1 MVSIEKLEN
10 LPYREGRKAY
20 LTNKY
25 GSLYNV
31 FDYKRH
37 NKEKS
42 PYKIADRIIENNIGK
57 SFDMAFSY
65 FCTKVKKHEQCI
77 FLNQFLN
84 YSSYIWKNH
93 IVDEDGNIQYYGY
106 IKPKKS
112 IFIYSK
118 DYKTEK
124 IHTESGI
131 NYDKFISVYK
141 KELKTKT
148 WTNSLGQIISHTYKE
163 YGEFLYHKYKH
174 YKAQEK
180 DFHEVIVQGWVKEFE
195 SKKDLEY
202 KRLKR
207 EQIKA
212 SKREY
217 KNKYF
222 KKLSDA
228 EMRTI
233 LKAKKLKEREETRI
247 KLEAKGFR
255 PNAFTNNKT
264 DANV

>member
-1 MVSIEKLEN
+1 MVDIEKLEN

-25 GSLYNV
+25 GSLYDV
-31 FDYKRH
+31 FDYKKG

-42 PYKIADRIIENNIGK
+42 SYKIADRIIESNIGK

-65 FCTKVKKHEQCI
+65 FCTKVKKYEQDV
-77 FLNQFLN
+77 FLNEFLN
-84 YSSYIWKNH
+84 YSSYRWNNYF
-93 IVDEDGNIQYYGY
+93 VDENGNIQYCGY
-106 IKPKKS
+106 VKPKKS
-112 IFIYSK
+112 IFLYSK
-118 DYKTEK
+118 DYKTEI

-131 NYDKFISVYK
+131 KYDKFISVYK

-148 WTNSLGQIISHTYKE
+148 WTNSLGHIISYTYKE
-163 YGEFLYHKYKH
+163 YGEFLYHQYKH

-180 DFHEVIVQGWVKEFE
+180 DFHGVIVQGWVKEFE
-195 SKKDLEY
+195 SKKDSEY

-212 SKREY
+212 SKREHR
-217 KNKYF
+217 NKYF
-222 KKLSDA
+222 KKLSDV

-264 DANV
+264 DADV

>member
-1 MVSIEKLEN
+1 MLDIEKLEN
-10 LPYREGRKAY
+10 LPYKEGRKAY

-31 FDYKRH
+31 FDYRRT

-42 PYKIADRIIENNIGK
+42 AYVIADRIIETNIGK

-65 FCTKVKKHEQCI
+65 FCTKVKKHEQYI

-84 YSSYIWKNH
+84 YSSYNWKNY
-93 IVDEDGNIQYYGY
+93 IVDGNGY
-106 IKPKKS
+106 IQFCGYVRPKKS
-112 IFIYSK
+112 SFIYSK

-124 IHTESGI
+124 VHKELNIKF
-131 NYDKFISVYK
+131 DKFNPIYK
-141 KELKTKT
+141 KEIKTRT
-148 WTNSLGQIISHTYKE
+148 WLNSLGETMSYSYKSRE
-163 YGEFLYHKYKH
+163 KLLYYQYKH

-180 DFHEVIVQGWVKEFE
+180 DFHEVIIQGWVKEFE

-212 SKREY
+212 SKKEH

-222 KKLSDA
+222 KKLSDV

-233 LKAKKLKEREETRI
+233 LKAKKLKEKEETRI

-255 PNAFTNNKT
+255 PNAFTNHTK
-264 DANV
+264 DV